1 MSLTFKLAS
10 LVIRTAAKPIGNY
23 IKRQTK
29 EHDGFRR
36 FAVKQAQRIHQID
49 MRMRLGLLHDAD
61 AQQRMHEREQRAA
74 EDKKRR
80 AESPTVRT
88 ELEQR
93 KHDEDQAK
101 AESAGDKKKEEEKR
115 PRVRI
120 RPLSDAKAIELGAN
134 FFSEAFIFAVAA
146 GLLVWD
152 SWRSRAKESARRDDV
167 AERIEQL
174 EAEVYRLRRE
184 HEPELAELKEQIK
197 RTPQYSWYNPKA
209 WLPSAQPDEKGGKPV
224 ALSEKSVREMVEK
237 GSKAESTVPAAPV
250 ATTGEIKSKSPEGKS
265 EAKTTARAT
274 DVKVLRRRQS
284 FKPIIPDL
292 TVQGG
297 LGLLEKNLGTHDLIL
312 PFQLFVDPRTGH
324 ALAARQLRFLLLSS
338 SAMAE
343 AKLEATIERIQRF
356 ASLTGGKDL
365 AILFLLASPPPS
377 AQPTAPMITNSF
389 TTAKKLAQETAQLS
403 ADSERGNV
411 DGVVAWT
418 KLQAELTNRSDI
430 PYIPILP
437 LTAICQLPQLV
448 QKHVAALNIPSHSAP
463 KQSANTFDLLQQCTS
478 NPPMDQQTAYS
489 LSDLFVN
496 MEELAAAC
504 TGISSAPQSSSPS
517 ARAAARASVEAG
529 SHVQANDLLDDPLTW
544 TSQNGTSAIGDDG
557 GRMKLKQLR
566 DLVGEKQCIEV
577 VGFWK
582 EEWLI

>member
-101 AESAGDKKKEEEKR
+101 TENAGDKKKEEEKR
-115 PRVRI
+115 HRVRI

-197 RTPQYSWYNPKA
+197 RTPQYSWFNPKA
-209 WLPSAQPDEKGGKPV
+209 WLPSAQPEEKEGGRP
-224 ALSEKSVREMVEK
+224 AAISDKSVREMVEK
-237 GSKAESTVPAAPV
+237 GSKAEATMPAAPV
-250 ATTGEIKSKSPEGKS
+250 AATGEKKSESPEGNS
-265 EAKTTARAT
+265 EAKTTARPT
-274 DVKVLRRRQS
+274 DVKV
-284 FKPIIPDL
+284 PVEAD
-292 TVQGG
+292 T
-297 LGLLEKNLGTHDLIL
+297 EKNLDTHDLAL
-312 PFQLFVDPRTGH
+312 PLRPSVDPITSH
-324 ALAARQLRFLLLSS
+324 ALGTRHLRLLLLSS
-338 SAMAE
+338 SGVVE
-343 AKLEATIERIQRF
+343 AQLDFTIERIQRF

-365 AILFLLASPPPS
+365 AIVFLLASPPTP
-377 AQPTAPMITNSF
+377 AHPTAPIITNSF
-389 TTAKKLAQETAQLS
+389 TTARQLAQQTAQLS
-403 ADSERGNV
+403 AVSERGNL
-411 DGVVAWT
+411 DGVIAWT

-430 PYIPILP
+430 PSIPILP
-437 LTAICQLPQLV
+437 LTAPDKLPQLL
-448 QKHVAALNIPSHSAP
+448 QKHVAALNSLSHPAL

-478 NPPMDQQTAYS
+478 NPPMDQQTAYC
-489 LSDLFVN
+489 LSDVFAN
-496 MEELAAAC
+496 MAELAAAC
-504 TGISSAPQSSSPS
+504 TGVSSAPQSSSPS
-517 ARAAARASVEAG
+517 ARAAARASIEA
-529 SHVQANDLLDDPLTW
+529 SRQFPANDLLDDPAIW
-544 TSQNGTSAIGDDG
+544 TSQNVSSAVGDDD
-557 GRMKLKQLR
+557 GRRKLKQLR

-577 VGFWK
+577 VDFWK